1 MKMNTS
7 LIKKGFTDSPAVK
20 DEFNIQRY
28 IGGLSSFIE
37 KCNTPMTIAIQGDWG
52 TGKTSIMSMIK
63 KELEN
68 KDDIHLVWFNT
79 WQFSQFN
86 MGDSLSLLMMN
97 KLINSI
103 GDGSGDAKNTIKN
116 LVGGLA
122 SIAVGYAS
130 GGTVNMKEM
139 FSTDFMD
146 QFENLKRD
154 FQNLVN
160 RKAGA
165 NGRVVIFIDDLDR
178 LQPGRAVELLE
189 VLKIFLDCEKCVF
202 VLAID
207 YNVVSRGVKEK
218 YGEDF
223 GDEKG
228 KSFFDKIIQVPF
240 KMPVAE
246 YDISNYVRVC
256 FSEIGIEIK
265 DDESLQS
272 YVKLV
277 NHSVGNNPRSMKR
290 LFNSY
295 LLLNNI
301 ATDEVIQ
308 SDKNRQILFA
318 ILCLQSKFESM
329 YNYIVSKRNSL
340 TIEDLNNLA
349 ETDNPVFTEYKMSE
363 NEMKQFIMFFGDF
376 IDLIDKDSKD
386 GISKEE
392 FDSFKNVL
400 SFSTITASSSSETI
414 EEEDWRT
421 YRYKH
426 RDLCRKLGKILSD
439 KFGLKFLE
447 YYRKTQEKGSWWIY
461 IRNES
466 YIDNESEKNVRFGF
480 EFRLDPD
487 YEEKSSTMTLN
498 IYKIDPTS
506 LEEVI
511 ALIGDNPFESIGLT
525 AKVEDHCITYE
536 CVKRFETDSQVEEIE
551 DIVMES
557 FDVIK
562 EYFID

>member
-1 MKMNTS
+1 MNS
-7 LIKKGFTDSPAVK
+7 NIIRRGFTDSPAVK

-28 IGGLSSFIE
+28 IGGLSTFIE

-68 KDDIHLVWFNT
+68 RNDMHLVWFNT

-103 GDGSGDAKNTIKN
+103 GEGSGEAKNTIKN

-139 FSTDFMD
+139 FSSDFME
-146 QFENLKRD
+146 QFENLKKD
-154 FQNLVN
+154 FQDLVN
-160 RKAGA
+160 KKAGE
-165 NGRVVIFIDDLDR
+165 NGRVVIFVDDLDR

-207 YNVVSRGVKEK
+207 YGVVSRGVKEK
-218 YGEDF
+218 YGDDF
-223 GDEKG
+223 SDEKG

-240 KMPVAE
+240 KMPIAE

-265 DDESLQS
+265 DEESLQS

-301 ATDEVIQ
+301 ATDEVLQ

-340 TIEDLNNLA
+340 TIDELNNLA
-349 ETDNPVFTEYKMSE
+349 EGDNKVFAEYKMSDYE
-363 NEMKQFIMFFGDF
+363 IIQFTMFLGDF
-376 IDLIDKDSKD
+376 INLIDKDSKD
-386 GISKEE
+386 GISKDE
-392 FDSFKNVL
+392 FESFKNVL
-400 SFSTITASSSSETI
+400 SFSTITASSTSETI
-414 EEEDWRT
+414 DEEDWRS

-426 RDLCRKLGKILSD
+426 RDFCRYLGKNLSD
-439 KFGLKFLE
+439 KYGLKFLE

-466 YIDNESEKNVRFGF
+466 YIDNKNGKNVRFGF
-480 EFRLDPD
+480 ECRLDPD
-487 YEEKSSTMTLN
+487 YEGKCSTMTLN
-498 IYKIDPTS
+498 IYKIDPTPMK
-506 LEEVI
+506 EVI
-511 ALIGDNPFESIGLT
+511 ALIGENPFESIGLQ
-525 AKVEDHCITYE
+525 AKEEDNRITYE
-536 CVKRFETDSQVEEIE
+536 CIKRFETDSRSEEIE
-551 DIVMES
+551 DIIVKA
-557 FDVIK
+557 FDLIK
-562 EYFID
+562 KYFE